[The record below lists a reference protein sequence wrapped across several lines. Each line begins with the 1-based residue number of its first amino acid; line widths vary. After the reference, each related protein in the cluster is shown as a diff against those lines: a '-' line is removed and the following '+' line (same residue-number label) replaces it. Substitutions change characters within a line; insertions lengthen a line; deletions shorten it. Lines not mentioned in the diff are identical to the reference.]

1 MDWSIWGCSNHTT
14 AAKLACLYSSFCE
27 NESKSHS
34 VMSDSLRPYERVHG
48 ILQARKLEW
57 EAIPFF
63 RGSSQ
68 PRDRSC
74 INLMSPALAGGSLPL
89 ASSGKPM
96 TMMISA
102 LRPHWVC
109 CDCILSFY
117 KFHVHGDKTCH
128 CLVISICIAGTAT
141 HPQAPPGISG
151 GWVTYSLCESALGGS
166 AAPWSHHLIAGHPS
180 PQQVKLRPEMASLW
194 S

>member
-1 MDWSIWGCSNHTT
+1 MVRTEANEPSGKFLRASDQERGHVRRMAHCL
-14 AAKLACLYSSFCE
+14 AAKSCLTLCEPKNCSLPGSS
-27 NESKSHS
+27 
-34 VMSDSLRPYERVHG
+34 VHG
-48 ILQARKLEW
+48 ISPVRILEW
-57 EAIPFF
+57 VAISFF

-151 GWVTYSLCESALGGS
+151 G
-166 AAPWSHHLIAGHPS
+166 
-180 PQQVKLRPEMASLW
+180 
-194 S
+194 